1 MTLSEK
7 DMQDFIARMYP
18 DGNDDP
24 IVSFMEQC
32 EEDYRKQE
40 IRDTVDDR
48 LKSLA
53 LKAIPYFIMSLGIGA
68 AGIVAIVKQQI
79 KKSKE
84 KENEDDRSEDSVPE
98 DDEEQSADA

>member
-1 MTLSEK
+1 MTPSEK
-7 DMQDFIARMYP
+7 DMQDFIARMHP

-53 LKAIPYFIMSLGIGA
+53 LKAIPYTIIGLGIGVTTW
-68 AGIVAIVKQQI
+68 ITIYKNY
-79 KKSKE
+79 KKKK

>member
-1 MTLSEK
+1 MTHSEK

-53 LKAIPYFIMSLGIGA
+53 LKAIPYTIIGLGIGVTTW
-68 AGIVAIVKQQI
+68 ITIYKQY
-79 KKSKE
+79 KKKKKE
-84 KENEDDRSEDSVPE
+84 KENVDDRSEDSVPE
-98 DDEEQSADA
+98 DDEEQSANA